1 LKTLKIQIYAFFN
14 KGERKEKEKEKKVTE
29 RNVANS
35 KREKTVLGVG
45 EILYQAS
52 KRNKTRAKIT
62 RTLRQPIKQRPIH
75 PKLG

>member
-35 KREKTVLGVG
+35 KRAKTVLGVG
-45 EILYQAS
+45 KYYIKPANE
-52 KRNKTRAKIT
+52 
-62 RTLRQPIKQRPIH
+62 IKQGQ
-75 PKLG
+75 K